1 MRNRRPLAL
10 FGATA
15 LVLLLAPA
23 RTARAQELYNFTVA
37 GLGGAGGSLDV
48 DRGDDLGNTGLQL
61 NLDMVTEP
69 RTHVALR
76 LGRLDLDLDEGFGS
90 LTDAELTYATVAGE
104 YKWRE
109 TFYTSGLYLGLG
121 AYELTGT
128 GPGGGE
134 ESDTA
139 PGAVLGVTGEFPLHR
154 KLGLLL
160 ELSGHWVDFEEA
172 NVFAMGHAGIAIH
185 F

>member
-15 LVLLLAPA
+15 LVLLLAPSGA
-23 RTARAQELYNFTVA
+23 ARAQELYNFTA
-37 GLGGAGGSLDV
+37 AFMGGAGGSLDV
-48 DRGDDLGNTGLQL
+48 DRGDDLDNTGLQL
-61 NLDMVTEP
+61 NLGMVTEP
-69 RTHVALR
+69 RTHVQLR
-76 LGRLDLDLDEGFGS
+76 LGRLDLDVEEGFGS
-90 LTDAELTYATVAGE
+90 LTDAELSYATVAGE

-109 TFYTSGLYLGLG
+109 VYYTSGVYLGLG
-121 AYELTGT
+121 AYQLEGA
-128 GPGGGE
+128 GSRGD

-139 PGAVLGVTGEFPLHR
+139 PGAVLGITGEFQLHR
-154 KLGLLL
+154 RVGLLL

>member
-15 LVLLLAPA
+15 LLLLLAPVRA
-23 RTARAQELYNFTVA
+23 ARAQELYNFTA
-37 GLGGAGGSLDV
+37 AFLGGAGGSLDV

-61 NLDMVTEP
+61 NLALVTEP

-76 LGRLDLDLDEGFGS
+76 LGRLDLDVDPGFGS

-109 TFYTSGLYLGLG
+109 VYYTSGVYLGLG
-121 AYELTGT
+121 AYELEGL
-128 GPGGGE
+128 GPGGGD

-139 PGAVLGVTGEFPLHR
+139 PGAVLGVTGEFQLHR
-154 KLGLLL
+154 KVGLLL
-160 ELSGHWVDFEEA
+160 ELSGHWADFEEA
-172 NVFAMGHAGIAIH
+172 NVFAMGHAGIAVH

>member
-10 FGATA
+10 LGASA
-15 LVLLLAPA
+15 LMLLLAPSRA
-23 RTARAQELYNFTVA
+23 ARAQELYNFTVA
-37 GLGGAGGSLDV
+37 VLGGAGGSLDV

-76 LGRLDLDLDEGFGS
+76 LGKLDLDLDEGFGS

-104 YKWRE
+104 YRWRE
-109 TFYTSGLYLGLG
+109 VYYTSGVYLGLG
-121 AYELTGT
+121 AYDLQGT
-128 GPGGGE
+128 GPGGGG

-139 PGAVLGVTGEFPLHR
+139 PGAVFGLTGEFQLHR
-154 KLGLLL
+154 RVGLLV